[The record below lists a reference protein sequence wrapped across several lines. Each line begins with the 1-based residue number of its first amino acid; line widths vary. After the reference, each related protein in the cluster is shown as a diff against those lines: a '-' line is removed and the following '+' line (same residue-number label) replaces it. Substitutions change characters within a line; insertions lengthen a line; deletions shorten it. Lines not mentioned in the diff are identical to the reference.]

1 MTTCHKHLIL
11 KRSCKDSVNKWTQLH
26 SNKTFFF
33 FKPGQVPAQAHGSQS
48 VDHWLLPLS
57 KDYLFQVELCPL
69 VHFLPF
75 YPDPSDEE
83 PDYRKLIISLF
94 DDLVSLLLEYKFQQ
108 GRGAFSLIGTWRRG
122 APRMCEGARE

>member
-1 MTTCHKHLIL
+1 M
-11 KRSCKDSVNKWTQLH
+11 
-26 SNKTFFF
+26 
-33 FKPGQVPAQAHGSQS
+33 
-48 VDHWLLPLS
+48 
-57 KDYLFQVELCPL
+57 FQVELCPL

-122 APRMCEGARE
+122 APRMCEGAREWTWVSSWISSNFSSSLFLPISKG